1 MLSGSDAFLTWL
13 DSLYLLGDTSSVF
26 LECST
31 SIHPI
36 RQKRVKQRERG
47 EEVIEVEMVAA
58 AHHNST
64 IFVPRLAV
72 AEPSFPVYTSK
83 SLMKPLELLALT
95 HTLKPLL
102 MGFMGRYCFSE
113 DQPLYLTIASSM
125 AHSRWGE
132 YASRKECRTASIAGR
147 TFPRRSYPSSP
158 RIGRESCPGDARS
171 HRKTMQYLAG

>member
-13 DSLYLLGDTSSVF
+13 DSLYLLGDTPSV
-26 LECST
+26 LSECSA
-31 SIHPI
+31 SIHPV

-47 EEVIEVEMVAA
+47 EVVEVEMERPPTRTRDSR
-58 AHHNST
+58 ST
-64 IFVPRLAV
+64 TFVPRLVV

-83 SLMKPLELLALT
+83 SLMKPLELSALT

-113 DQPLYLTIASSM
+113 DRPLYLTIASSM

-132 YASRKECRTASIAGR
+132 YASRKECRTASIVGR

-158 RIGRESCPGDARS
+158 RTGRESLYTKCRY
-171 HRKTMQYLAG
+171 R